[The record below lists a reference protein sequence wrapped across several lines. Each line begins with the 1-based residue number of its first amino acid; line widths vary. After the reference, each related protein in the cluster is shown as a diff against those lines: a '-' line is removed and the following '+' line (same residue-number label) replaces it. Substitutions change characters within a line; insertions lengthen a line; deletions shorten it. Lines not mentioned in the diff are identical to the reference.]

1 MGLFDKKYC
10 DVCGEKIGLLG
21 NRKLEDG
28 NLCKDC
34 AAKLSPFFSERK
46 SSTVEEIKQQLAY
59 REENQRQI
67 ASFRATRIIG
77 DRMKVMVDEL
87 GKRFVVTSSSD
98 ILKANPDII
107 PLSDVIS
114 CNLDLQV
121 DDTELMKEDAQGK
134 EVSYNPPRFCYSYNF
149 YIEISVN
156 HPWFSQIRF
165 RLNSSDIEIVDEV
178 TGMGAG
184 MGRMMDSRQG
194 MVHPE
199 YNMDYRKYQQM
210 ADEIVAVLTGQPTA
224 RGVAANV
231 INNMADG
238 QGFVNSVVN
247 GIGAGMAG
255 AGMMQGQAGMQNPN
269 MMQGQAGMQ
278 NPNMMQG
285 QAGMQNPNMMQGQA
299 GMQNPNMMQGQ
310 AGMQN
315 PNMMQGQ
322 AGMQNSNMMQG
333 QAGMQNPNMMQGQAG
348 MQNSNMMQNG
358 SWVCSCGMT
367 NTGRFC
373 QNCGSTQPAA
383 RHLRCSNCGW
393 EPTDPTHIPKFCPQ
407 CGGSF

>member
-1 MGLFDKKYC
+1 MGFFDKKYC

-67 ASFRATRIIG
+67 AGFRATRIIG

-121 DDTELMKEDAQGK
+121 DDTELKKEDAQGK

-149 YIEISVN
+149 YIEISVR

-184 MGRMMDSRQG
+184 MGRMMGSRRQS

-224 RGVAANV
+224 RSVAANV

-238 QGFVNSVVN
+238 QGFVNSVVS
-247 GIGAGMAG
+247 GIGAG
-255 AGMMQGQAGMQNPN
+255 AGMMQNPN
-269 MMQGQAGMQ
+269 MMQGQTG
-278 NPNMMQG
+278 
-285 QAGMQNPNMMQGQA
+285 
-299 GMQNPNMMQGQ
+299 
-310 AGMQN
+310 
-315 PNMMQGQ
+315 
-322 AGMQNSNMMQG
+322 
-333 QAGMQNPNMMQGQAG
+333 
-348 MQNSNMMQNG
+348 MQNG

-373 QNCGSTQPAA
+373 QNCGSPQPAA
-383 RHLRCSNCGW
+383 RRLRCSNCGW
-393 EPTDPTHIPKFCPQ
+393 EPTDPTHLPKFCPQ
-407 CGGSF
+407 CGSPL

>member
-1 MGLFDKKYC
+1 MGFFDKKYC

-77 DRMKVMVDEL
+77 DRMKV
-87 GKRFVVTSSSD
+87 
-98 ILKANPDII
+98 
-107 PLSDVIS
+107 
-114 CNLDLQV
+114 DLQV
-121 DDTELMKEDAQGK
+121 DDTELKKEDAQGK

-149 YIEISVN
+149 YIEISVK

-178 TGMGAG
+178 TGMGSG
-184 MGRMMDSRQG
+184 MGRMMGSRRQS

-255 AGMMQGQAGMQNPN
+255 AGMVQGQAGMQNPNVMQGQAGMQNP
-269 MMQGQAGMQ
+269 
-278 NPNMMQG
+278 
-285 QAGMQNPNMMQGQA
+285 
-299 GMQNPNMMQGQ
+299 
-310 AGMQN
+310 
-315 PNMMQGQ
+315 
-322 AGMQNSNMMQG
+322 
-333 QAGMQNPNMMQGQAG
+333 
-348 MQNSNMMQNG
+348 NMMQNG

-373 QNCGSTQPAA
+373 QNCGSPQLAA

-393 EPTDPTHIPKFCPQ
+393 EPTDPTHLPKFCPQ
-407 CGGSF
+407 CGSPF

>member
-1 MGLFDKKYC
+1 
-10 DVCGEKIGLLG
+10 
-21 NRKLEDG
+21 
-28 NLCKDC
+28 
-34 AAKLSPFFSERK
+34 
-46 SSTVEEIKQQLAY
+46 
-59 REENQRQI
+59 
-67 ASFRATRIIG
+67 
-77 DRMKVMVDEL
+77 MVDEL

-121 DDTELMKEDAQGK
+121 DDTELKKEDAQGK

-149 YIEISVN
+149 YIEISVK

-184 MGRMMDSRQG
+184 MGRMMGSRRQS

-278 NPNMMQG
+278 NPNLMQG
-285 QAGMQNPNMMQGQA
+285 QAGMQNP
-299 GMQNPNMMQGQ
+299 
-310 AGMQN
+310 
-315 PNMMQGQ
+315 
-322 AGMQNSNMMQG
+322 
-333 QAGMQNPNMMQGQAG
+333 
-348 MQNSNMMQNG
+348 NMMQNG

-373 QNCGSTQPAA
+373 QNCGSPQPAA

-393 EPTDPTHIPKFCPQ
+393 EPTDPTHLPKFCPQ
-407 CGGSF
+407 CGSSF